1 MDTAIARVIIDDI
14 LKTLRMDI
22 YVHGLIYISVE
33 SMETKSQTE
42 VLLVAPTRSIEYKSS
57 RGAERVVRFI
67 YLHAGRLAG
76 SKNRKYGC

>member
-1 MDTAIARVIIDDI
+1 MKHWMKMDTAIARVVIDDI

-22 YVHGLIYISVE
+22 YVNGLIYISVE

-57 RGAERVVRFI
+57 R
-67 YLHAGRLAG
+67 
-76 SKNRKYGC
+76 